1 MFGDGRYSQAGMN
14 RGKRTSATIR
24 RLDGTYTASFA
35 PPMLSLAGAIPD
47 VMKVV
52 YGTFV
57 ERYPGIIRPD
67 ALRAINTN
75 VLAEVG
81 VSINLL
87 DNRTEILLRV
97 DQIGVRAVN
106 LRNDQEVRF
115 VADCILITHST
126 ARKLAPAI
134 TIGSTIINISTW
146 IGVDGGARQVEKI
159 LSTACR
165 PSRPNSL
172 KEASLGAKS
181 VAFLPR
187 VLLGNDQEGWKLTVA
202 AEKSEISEADLFVVR
217 QYIFGPPMRYSDFEQ
232 QFAFILSSTKVISE
246 WLGLD
251 MVEANAAG

>member
-1 MFGDGRYSQAGMN
+1 MSQS
-14 RGKRTSATIR
+14 KRTTATVR
-24 RLDGTYTASFA
+24 RLDGTYTASFV

-57 ERYPGIIRPD
+57 ERYPGIRPD

-87 DNRTEILLRV
+87 DNRIEILLRV

-115 VADCILITHST
+115 VVDCILITHSA

-134 TIGSTIINISTW
+134 TIGSTIINVSTW
-146 IGVDGGARQVEKI
+146 IGVDGGAGQVEKI
-159 LSTACR
+159 LSTASR
-165 PSRPNSL
+165 PSHPNL
-172 KEASLGAKS
+172 LRGASLGAKS

-187 VLLGNDQEGWKLTVA
+187 VLLGNDQEGWQLTVA
-202 AEKSEISEADLFVVR
+202 VEKSVIPEADLFVVR
-217 QYIFGPPMRYSDFEQ
+217 QYVFGPPMRYSDFEQ
-232 QFAFILSSTKVISE
+232 QFAFIQTSSNLISE

-251 MVEANAAG
+251 IAEANAAG

>member
-1 MFGDGRYSQAGMN
+1 MSQS
-14 RGKRTSATIR
+14 KRTTATVR
-24 RLDGTYTASFA
+24 RLDGTYTASFV

-57 ERYPGIIRPD
+57 ERYPGIVRPD

-81 VSINLL
+81 LSINLL
-87 DNRTEILLRV
+87 DNRIEILLRV

-115 VADCILITHST
+115 VVDCILITHSA

-134 TIGSTIINISTW
+134 TIGSTIINVSTW
-146 IGVDGGARQVEKI
+146 IGVDGGAGQVEKI
-159 LSTACR
+159 LSTASR
-165 PSRPNSL
+165 PSHPNL
-172 KEASLGAKS
+172 LRGASLGAKS

-187 VLLGNDQEGWKLTVA
+187 VLLGNDQEGWQLTVA
-202 AEKSEISEADLFVVR
+202 AEKSVIPEADLFVVR
-217 QYIFGPPMRYSDFEQ
+217 QYVFGPPMRYSDFEQ
-232 QFAFILSSTKVISE
+232 QFAFIQTSSNLISE
-246 WLGLD
+246 WLGLNI
-251 MVEANAAG
+251 VEANAAG

>member
-1 MFGDGRYSQAGMN
+1 MFGDRMYARAVMN
-14 RGKRTSATIR
+14 QGKRTTATVR
-24 RLDGTYTASFA
+24 RLDGTYTASFV
-35 PPMLSLAGAIPD
+35 PPMLSLAGTIPD

-57 ERYPGIIRPD
+57 ERYPGIRPD

-87 DNRTEILLRV
+87 DNRIEILLRV

-115 VADCILITHST
+115 VVDCILITHNA
-126 ARKLAPAI
+126 ARKLAPTI
-134 TIGSTIINISTW
+134 TIGSTIVNVSTW
-146 IGVDGGARQVEKI
+146 IGVDGGGGQVEKI
-159 LSTACR
+159 LSAASR
-165 PSRPNSL
+165 PSRSNLL
-172 KEASLGAKS
+172 KGASLGAKS

-187 VLLGNDQEGWKLTVA
+187 VVLANDLEGWQLTVA
-202 AEKSEISEADLFVVR
+202 AEKSAIPEADLFVVR
-217 QYIFGPPMRYSDFEQ
+217 QYSFGPPMRYSDFEQ
-232 QFAFILSSTKVISE
+232 QFAFIQTSTNITSE